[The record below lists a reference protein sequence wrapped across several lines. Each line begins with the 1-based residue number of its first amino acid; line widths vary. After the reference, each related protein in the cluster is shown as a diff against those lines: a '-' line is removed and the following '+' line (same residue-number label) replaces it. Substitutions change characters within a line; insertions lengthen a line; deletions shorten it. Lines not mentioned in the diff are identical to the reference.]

1 MRSLPSRSATGKS
14 GTIQRWR
21 SSVAGSTTRSL
32 LSMAWHTQDERGG
45 GEIRSPIRDLVDRLE
60 SDVTQLSQFITEQI
74 STQQPTTITSS
85 KMLSLTSSCDT
96 MSPPSSLSSA
106 IIPVAPI
113 TTLSPSPSSPPSGRS
128 MLSIPPSMHDMS
140 RGDLARMKGQAER
153 MEVEIKT
160 LVQFMDRM
168 MDAFDDDITHPNP
181 PSNTNHN
188 HSSSSRSSL
197 SPLSSPLHSP
207 ETIRRQIAR
216 RSVILNTNQTYRY
229 NGGGSRGSIIFRL
242 SQQQNPSSSS
252 SPSYSSSSSSFL
264 QQDNPDQHT
273 IYNNNHNGHSDLDQ
287 DGDNGEPVVIL
298 DLLFESEM
306 MTMMEEDM
314 KTMGKQGATISSID
328 EDIPSYTS
336 PSLSSSSSYVLPP
349 TPRQSSPDIISLDAL
364 MQASDITNEGV
375 AYFTS
380 LHDGDD
386 HHAFAERESV
396 ASEETQWN
404 DIFSQFMSIM
414 DPEEDDS
421 MPVSP
426 LSSSFLSLPSV
437 PSRSSPQW
445 SASRPPTPPI
455 DTLSHSNKIGAT
467 RTSQLAATKESHR
480 TRATSS
486 PTSSS
491 LSLSRVR
498 QESSTPSLSLSAEIL
513 NPATPIGGTKS
524 ATPPA
529 SPRLLSPEA
538 DNDISAHRRPIRP
551 HPPSSPSPSSR
562 MKSIHNISLD
572 MISPL
577 SSSSNDQ
584 CVSTISTDN
593 DAPLP
598 ITQSSSSSSP
608 PSSSAPLSPLP
619 SVPPLSNNESPPPPP
634 SVRPPS
640 PPRPASISR
649 KKSLANM
656 LGKLRTTSS
665 ARLVQSPT
673 RTQLV
678 VVDQHATAAT
688 RNNSTMNNSA
698 NFSSSS
704 EPQMQYH
711 TPMVAIPLNR
721 STAACTP
728 LVVTFVSAAPPPNAT
743 VVIASSVPPGSLPS
757 SSPSSSA
764 SKPSVWCEATP
775 SSAPASPSAVRHSS
789 PPSKPLPP
797 PGHASNGSAKVANG
811 SSSRSGVGKVH
822 KIVRLG
828 RRRAQQDEEQKREI

>member
-467 RTSQLAATKESHR
+467 RTSQLAAAAKESHR

-513 NPATPIGGTKS
+513 NPATPTGTKS

-529 SPRLLSPEA
+529 SPRLSPEA

-572 MISPL
+572 LISPL
-577 SSSSNDQ
+577 SFSADDQ
-584 CVSTISTDN
+584 LVTSSTDK
-593 DAPLP
+593 DASLP
-598 ITQSSSSSSP
+598 ITQISSSSSSSP
-608 PSSSAPLSPLP
+608 PSSSPPLLPLP
-619 SVPPLSNNESPPPPP
+619 SLPSLPNNDSPPPPQP
-634 SVRPPS
+634 VRSPS
-640 PPRPASISR
+640 PPRPVSMSR

-678 VVDQHATAAT
+678 VAGN
-688 RNNSTMNNSA
+688 NNSYLL
-698 NFSSSS
+698 SSST
-704 EPQMQYH
+704 EPQVQYH
-711 TPMVAIPLNR
+711 TPIVAIPLNR
-721 STAACTP
+721 SAAACTP
-728 LVVTFVSAAPPPNAT
+728 LVVTFVSAAPSPNAT
-743 VVIASSVPPGSLPS
+743 VVVASSFSPS
-757 SSPSSSA
+757 SSPSPSSSLSPSA
-764 SKPSVWCEATP
+764 SPTAWCEATP

-797 PGHASNGSAKVANG
+797 PSHVTNGSTKVAN
-811 SSSRSGVGKVH
+811 SSGGGGKGVH

-828 RRRAQQDEEQKREI
+828 RRKAQDDDRKKEVH